1 MSFDMCIELLKI
13 GVDKNYHIQN
23 PRQYSISDMISEFYT
38 KTDINAIIQY
48 ELIMSINTYTDK
60 TQFDYDILFE
70 YPDIINILQTL
81 YYLIKNKN
89 SYNSIKIINL

>member
-1 MSFDMCIELLKI
+1 
-13 GVDKNYHIQN
+13 
-23 PRQYSISDMISEFYT
+23 MISEFYT

-60 TQFDYDILFE
+60 TQFDYDILFK